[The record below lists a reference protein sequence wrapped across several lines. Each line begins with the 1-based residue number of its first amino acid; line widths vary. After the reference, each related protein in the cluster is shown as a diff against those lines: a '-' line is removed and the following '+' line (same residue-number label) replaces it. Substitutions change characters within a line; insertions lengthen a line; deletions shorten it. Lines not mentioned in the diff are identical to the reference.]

1 VIWVILRVVCFG
13 LTLKVTC
20 FIIRYLKSVFRDL
33 GSGVTASFTALFLK
47 SKTINKG

>member
-1 VIWVILRVVCFG
+1 VIQEETCFG
-13 LTLKVTC
+13 LTLKITC